1 MEFNINE
8 AFGWTASCISIILY
22 FSPLPV
28 FFKLCKG
35 KLRYNETPNFTAI
48 LNYIA
53 ALNWFIYGYLLR
65 DLHIIVGFMVGSI
78 FSLLCIITYIIFLS
92 KMKFTK
98 ALFTALILFTLTLV
112 IYFLFA
118 VLISN
123 KDVIGYVCVV
133 CSIICSFEP
142 ILVIKKVVKF
152 RNFKFIP
159 IKLCVLALVGSTC
172 WVIYGFMIINFQLI
186 IPNFVRMVFSLILMF
201 IWNIFKKRK
210 PIMEEVANYSIT
222 TTTRGNKT
230 ENSVTVV

>member
-8 AFGWTASCISIILY
+8 AFGWTASAISIILY
-22 FSPLPV
+22 FSQVPT

-35 KLRYNETPNFTAI
+35 KLRYNETPNFQAI
-48 LNYIA
+48 LNYITS
-53 ALNWFIYGYLLR
+53 LNWFIYGYLLR
-65 DLHIIVGFMVGSI
+65 DLHIIVGYMSGST

-92 KMKFTK
+92 KVKFTK
-98 ALFTALILFTLTLV
+98 ALLTALILFTLTLV
-112 IYFLFA
+112 QYFLFA
-118 VLISN
+118 MLISN
-123 KDVIGYVCVV
+123 KDVVGYVCVV
-133 CSIICSFEP
+133 CSIICSVEP
-142 ILVIKKVVKF
+142 ILVIKKVIKF
-152 RNFKFIP
+152 RNFKYIP

-186 IPNFVRMVFSLILMF
+186 IPNFVRMVFTLILMF

-222 TTTRGNKT
+222 NTTKGNKT

>member
-1 MEFNINE
+1 MEN
-8 AFGWTASCISIILY
+8 L
-22 FSPLPV
+22 
-28 FFKLCKG
+28 FKLCKG

-53 ALNWFIYGYLLR
+53 ALNWFIYGYLLG
-65 DLHIIVGFMVGSI
+65 DLHIIVGFMAGCI

-133 CSIICSFEP
+133 SNQFP
-142 ILVIKKVVKF
+142 I
-152 RNFKFIP
+152 
-159 IKLCVLALVGSTC
+159 
-172 WVIYGFMIINFQLI
+172 
-186 IPNFVRMVFSLILMF
+186 
-201 IWNIFKKRK
+201 
-210 PIMEEVANYSIT
+210 NYS
-222 TTTRGNKT
+222 
-230 ENSVTVV
+230 

>member
-1 MEFNINE
+1 MEFNVNE
-8 AFGWTASCISIILY
+8 AFGWTASCVSIILY
-22 FSPLPV
+22 FSPIPI

-35 KLRYNETPNFTAI
+35 KLRYNETPNLTVI

-53 ALNWFIYGYLLR
+53 SFNWFIYGYLLE
-65 DLHIIVGFMVGSI
+65 DLHIIVGFMAGSI

-98 ALFTALILFTLTLV
+98 ALFTGLILFTLSAI

-118 VLISN
+118 VMINN
-123 KDVIGYVCVV
+123 KDVVGYVCVV

-142 ILVIKKVVKF
+142 ILVVKKVVKF
-152 RNFKFIP
+152 RNFKYIS
-159 IKLCVLALVGSTC
+159 IKLVVLSLVGSTC

-210 PIMEEVANYSIT
+210 PIIEEVANYSIT
-222 TTTRGNKT
+222 TTTKDNKT
-230 ENSVTVV
+230 ENSVTIV

>member
-1 MEFNINE
+1 
-8 AFGWTASCISIILY
+8 
-22 FSPLPV
+22 
-28 FFKLCKG
+28 
-35 KLRYNETPNFTAI
+35 
-48 LNYIA
+48 
-53 ALNWFIYGYLLR
+53 
-65 DLHIIVGFMVGSI
+65 
-78 FSLLCIITYIIFLS
+78 
-92 KMKFTK
+92 MKFTK

-201 IWNIFKKRK
+201 IWNI
-210 PIMEEVANYSIT
+210 
-222 TTTRGNKT
+222 
-230 ENSVTVV
+230 

>member
-1 MEFNINE
+1 
-8 AFGWTASCISIILY
+8 
-22 FSPLPV
+22 
-28 FFKLCKG
+28 
-35 KLRYNETPNFTAI
+35 
-48 LNYIA
+48 
-53 ALNWFIYGYLLR
+53 
-65 DLHIIVGFMVGSI
+65 
-78 FSLLCIITYIIFLS
+78 
-92 KMKFTK
+92 MKFTK

-201 IWNIFKKRK
+201 ISNIFKKRK